1 MGQFTKN
8 MAADEVPLCSVSI
21 SDPFWDRQIELV
33 QSVVI
38 PYQWEVLNDRVPEA
52 EPSHAIMNLKIAA
65 GIEKGDFN
73 GFFFQDTDLYKWL
86 EAVAYSLTI
95 KEDKELEK
103 LADDAIE
110 LIGKAQCEDGYLNTF
125 VQIREPEKRFTN
137 LEECHE
143 LYTAGHMIEAGV
155 AYYQATGK
163 KAFLDIVS
171 RFADYIDSRFGVE
184 EGKIHGY
191 DGHQEVELAL
201 VRLYKAT
208 GEERYRKLAKYF
220 LDARGT
226 EPFYLDEEWEKRGKI
241 SYWTQKEIS
250 APKGRAAYFQAHKPV
265 REQTEAVGHAVRQ
278 VYMLTGMADIASLYG
293 EEAMKN
299 ACVTL
304 WNNIVKKQMYITG
317 GIGSTG
323 AGEAFTYDY
332 DLPND
337 TIYSETCASIGLIFF
352 AQRMLLMENN
362 RCYSDVIEKALFNVI
377 MSSMAKDGKHYF
389 YVNPLEVE
397 PKASRK
403 SPIKG
408 HVKPVRQKWFGCAC
422 CPPNLARLLTSLRG
436 YIYTAS
442 EDTLYIHQYIGSEVT
457 AKLNSKEV
465 KASITSEYPWDETV
479 TIRLHSIEAENY
491 KVAVRIPGWCRKAEL
506 TVDGEAIDLSSCM
519 ENGYAVL
526 SRRWSKEA
534 VLILTLSMP
543 VEEMQANP
551 NVRNDLGKVAIQRGP
566 LVYCLEEV
574 DNGANLP
581 AISLAKDPDFTV
593 KKEEILDGILSISAK
608 GVREE
613 EAGWEDALYLPY
625 SRKTKDVTLKAV
637 PYYSWG
643 NRGEGEML
651 VWIRKEI

>member
-1 MGQFTKN
+1 MGQYNKT
-8 MAADEVPLCSVSI
+8 AAGELPLADITI
-21 SDPFWDRQIELV
+21 SDSFWDKQIELV

-52 EPSHAIMNLKIAA
+52 AQSHAIQNFRIAA
-65 GIEKGDFN
+65 GLEKGDFY

-95 KEDKELEK
+95 KNDEK
-103 LADDAIE
+103 LSQLADEAIA
-110 LIGKAQCEDGYLNTF
+110 LMGSAQCDDGYLNTF
-125 VQIREPEKRFTN
+125 VQIREPVKRFTN

-163 KAFLDIVS
+163 KAILDIVS
-171 RFADYIDSRFGVE
+171 KFADYIDSRFGYE

-191 DGHQEVELAL
+191 DGHQEIELAL

-208 GEERYRKLAKYF
+208 KNERYVRLAKYF

-226 EPFYLDEEWEKRGKI
+226 EPFYLEEEWEKRSKI
-241 SYWTQKEIS
+241 SYWSNKEIS
-250 APKGRAAYFQAHKPV
+250 SPRERAAYFQAHKPV

-278 VYMLTGMADIASLYG
+278 VYMLTAMADIAALYQD
-293 EEAMKN
+293 EEMKA
-299 ACVTL
+299 ACKTL

-352 AQRMLLMENN
+352 AQRMLMMEND
-362 RCYSDVIEKALFNVI
+362 RCYADVIEKALFNVI

-397 PKASRK
+397 PKASIL

-436 YIYTAS
+436 YIYTGSA
-442 EDTLYIHQYIGSEVT
+442 DTLYIHQFIGSEVKT
-457 AKLNSKEV
+457 ALNNTEV
-465 KASITSEYPWDETV
+465 KAQISSNYPWNETI
-479 TIRLHSIEAENY
+479 TIRILAEEERDF
-491 KVAVRIPGWCRKAEL
+491 KIAVRIPGWCRKAVL
-506 TVDGEAIDLSSCM
+506 TVDGEEIVLSSCM
-519 ENGYAVL
+519 EKGYAVL
-526 SRRWSKEA
+526 SRNWKRENI
-534 VLILTLSMP
+534 VTLTLAMP
-543 VEEMQANP
+543 VEEMQASP
-551 NVRNDLGKVAIQRGP
+551 RVRSDLGKAAIQRGP
-566 LVYCLEEV
+566 LVYCVEEI
-574 DNGANLP
+574 DNGNNLP
-581 AISLAKDPDFTV
+581 ALSLSKNPAFSIKS
-593 KKEEILDGILSISAK
+593 EEILDGVVTITANGL
-608 GVREE
+608 REDE
-613 EAGWEDALYLPY
+613 SGWDDELYAPY
-625 SRKTKDVTLKAV
+625 QRKTKEVTMKAV

-651 VWIRKEI
+651 VWIRKEV